1 MHTVKQIQRLWEAR
15 KYQALLTD
23 LAANRVES
31 ALRTESP
38 ATVSI
43 AAAAMGLI
51 RLAELGQSHVALA
64 QTLLRTLFATQET
77 DGGWA
82 DPMLT
87 SLCLRALMTGNGAG
101 LAIERGLTY
110 LANLQKSEGAW
121 PAEPIRRMPADP
133 RTSAFVLYQ
142 LASDDRFRAAI
153 QFDDAITWFDSH
165 HAALDIESRRLWDR
179 ATLRCLRR
187 QAIHGTAMPSLC

>member
-1 MHTVKQIQRLWEAR
+1 MA
-15 KYQALLTD
+15 
-23 LAANRVES
+23 
-31 ALRTESP
+31 
-38 ATVSI
+38 
-43 AAAAMGLI
+43 LI
-51 RLAELGQSHVALA
+51 RLSELGQSHVPLA
-64 QTLLRTLFATQET
+64 QTLLRPLLATQES

-87 SLCLRALMTGNGAG
+87 SLCLRALMAGNGAG

-142 LASDDRFRAAI
+142 LAVDDRFRAAI
-153 QFDDAITWFDSH
+153 RFDDAVAWFDTH
-165 HAALDIESRRLWDR
+165 RGTLELETRRLWDR
-179 ATLRCLRR
+179 IALRCHAHHPVR
-187 QAIHGTAMPSLC
+187 GAMPSLC